1 MNRAVDRRALLA
13 NCASAR
19 EDAEALALDAEGDVE
34 LAAEVLEGGGR
45 GQLDHPRFREVAA
58 GLPEKLVGDLLPRDR
73 HGFPESRRR
82 AARPREWPG
91 PTGQGAPPDPCPPV
105 APPPTP

>member
-45 GQLDHPRFREVAA
+45 GQLDYLRFREVPA
-58 GLPEKLVGDLLPRDR
+58 GLRGQLVGDLLAGDR
-73 HGFPESRRR
+73 HGFRENERRALGRRR
-82 AARPREWPG
+82 S
-91 PTGQGAPPDPCPPV
+91 
-105 APPPTP
+105 PPPSRTSPSESDRRRDR

>member
-1 MNRAVDRRALLA
+1 MLMNRAVDRRALLA

-45 GQLDHPRFREVAA
+45 GQLDYLRFREVPA
-58 GLPEKLVGDLLPRDR
+58 GLREQLVGDLLAGDR
-73 HGFPESRRR
+73 HGFRENERRALRRR
-82 AARPREWPG
+82 VVAGPCERRGTPG
-91 PTGQGAPPDPCPPV
+91 I
-105 APPPTP
+105 

>member
-19 EDAEALALDAEGDVE
+19 EDAEALALDAERDVE

-45 GQLDHPRFREVAA
+45 GQLDHLRFREVAA
-58 GLPEKLVGDLLPRDR
+58 GLREQLLGDLLGRGR
-73 HGFPESRRR
+73 HGFRENRR
-82 AARPREWPG
+82 P
-91 PTGQGAPPDPCPPV
+91 
-105 APPPTP
+105 APPPRGGAAPPRTRHPPGPCLLRRRTP

>member
-45 GQLDHPRFREVAA
+45 GQLDYLRFREVPA
-58 GLPEKLVGDLLPRDR
+58 GLREQLVGDLLAGGR
-73 HGFPESRRR
+73 HGFRQNRRPALRRRGMAGPCRTRGPPGECSRR
-82 AARPREWPG
+82 ALRP
-91 PTGQGAPPDPCPPV
+91 
-105 APPPTP
+105 